1 MHSRFRRDLVLLV
14 SVGLESRRDSW
25 GECSGGA
32 LRAGSLWRPE
42 LDYALLACSALA
54 WPAIGLALV
63 AVLHIG
69 SACHDS

>member
-1 MHSRFRRDLVLLV
+1 MHSGFRRGLVLLV

-32 LRAGSLWRPE
+32 LCAGSLWRPG
-42 LDYALLACSALA
+42 LDCAHLACSALA

-63 AVLHIG
+63 AVLHMG
-69 SACHDS
+69 SACHES